1 MGTQRTF
8 IARGVRFAA
17 PAPSI
22 YQRQAVLVPGQG
34 RQVGKSPA
42 AFRLSLMLLHARSI
56 FVGFSLSVLARTAPV
71 YAYSVRWPVILLLC
85 SLGFHRCHECPVQ
98 GFMAHM
104 LKTIR
109 VNLSVRSAS
118 CMMMVYLAPVTTF
131 VVRLF
136 SVHYSRKWTCFL
148 FGMWLAMFPFLFEK
162 INRTRFVFS
171 GEKVPPKECVL
182 LFANHRTE
190 VDWMYL
196 WDLALRKGRL
206 QSIKYILKKSLMKLP
221 IFNWAF
227 HIIEFIPVERNWE
240 VDEPLIR
247 RRLSQLKY
255 PKDPLW
261 LAVFPE
267 GTDYTEKKCIKSQE
281 YAAEHGLPILKN
293 VLLPKIKGFNCCL
306 QELRSNLDAGN
317 HLSLPFIT
325 LLWSLSPQFFVVAF
339 YEANGQRHGS
349 KRRTG
354 LNVAASA
361 KWFKEKERVGGGVFL
376 LTVPLTYSFL
386 INAVYDITIA
396 YKHRLPTFMDNVY
409 GIDPSEVHVHT
420 KIIQV
425 CDIPTAED
433 EVSSW
438 LTERFRLKDELLS
451 DFLAQGHFPN
461 EGTEEDLSTL
471 KCVANFVAVIGMTA
485 FFIYLTLFSSVWFRV
500 FAACSASFLTFA
512 TVYSIHAPQIVCLPE
527 AGAHA
532 KKA

>member
-1 MGTQRTF
+1 MP
-8 IARGVRFAA
+8 V
-17 PAPSI
+17 
-22 YQRQAVLVPGQG
+22 
-34 RQVGKSPA
+34 
-42 AFRLSLMLLHARSI
+42 
-56 FVGFSLSVLARTAPV
+56 TA
-71 YAYSVRWPVILLLC
+71 
-85 SLGFHRCHECPVQ
+85 
-98 GFMAHM
+98 
-104 LKTIR
+104 
-109 VNLSVRSAS
+109 

-162 INRTRFVFS
+162 INRTSFVFS

-247 RRLSQLKY
+247 RRLSELKN

-306 QELRSNLDAGN
+306 QELRSNLDA
-317 HLSLPFIT
+317 
-325 LLWSLSPQFFVVAF
+325 
-339 YEANGQRHGS
+339 
-349 KRRTG
+349 
-354 LNVAASA
+354 
-361 KWFKEKERVGGGVFL
+361 
-376 LTVPLTYSFL
+376 
-386 INAVYDITIA
+386 VYDITIA

-409 GIDPSEVHVHT
+409 GVDPSEVHIHT
-420 KIIQV
+420 EIIQV
-425 CDIPTAED
+425 SDIPTAED
-433 EVSSW
+433 EVSDW

-451 DFLAQGHFPN
+451 DFSTQGHFPN
-461 EGTEEDLSTL
+461 EGTEEELPTL
-471 KCVANFVAVIGMTA
+471 KCVVNFAAVIGMTGV
-485 FFIYLTLFSSVWFRV
+485 FIYLTLFSSVWFRV

-512 TVYSIHAPQIVCLPE
+512 TLYSVHAPQIVCLPE
-527 AGAHA
+527 AGVHA

>member
-1 MGTQRTF
+1 MMNGSTGSPGNHVNGKQVQSVDPPGLSSFNSGPRHRPLTVLRRC
-8 IARGVRFAA
+8 RGVLC
-17 PAPSI
+17 
-22 YQRQAVLVPGQG
+22 LVIMP
-34 RQVGKSPA
+34 V
-42 AFRLSLMLLHARSI
+42 
-56 FVGFSLSVLARTAPV
+56 TA
-71 YAYSVRWPVILLLC
+71 
-85 SLGFHRCHECPVQ
+85 
-98 GFMAHM
+98 
-104 LKTIR
+104 
-109 VNLSVRSAS
+109 
-118 CMMMVYLAPVTTF
+118 CMMMVYLAPMTTF

-247 RRLSQLKY
+247 RRLSELKN

-306 QELRSNLDAGN
+306 QELRSNLDA
-317 HLSLPFIT
+317 
-325 LLWSLSPQFFVVAF
+325 
-339 YEANGQRHGS
+339 
-349 KRRTG
+349 
-354 LNVAASA
+354 
-361 KWFKEKERVGGGVFL
+361 
-376 LTVPLTYSFL
+376 
-386 INAVYDITIA
+386 VYDITIA

-409 GIDPSEVHVHT
+409 GVDPSEVHVHT

-425 CDIPTAED
+425 SDIPTAED
-433 EVSSW
+433 EVSDW

-451 DFLAQGHFPN
+451 DFSTRGHFPN
-461 EGTEEDLSTL
+461 EGTEEELPTL
-471 KCVANFVAVIGMTA
+471 KCVANFAAVMGMTGV
-485 FFIYLTLFSSVWFRV
+485 FIYLTLFSSVWFRV
-500 FAACSASFLTFA
+500 FAACSASLLPFPSSRFPSLLPSQNTNLFLSRLCLSALPPYPIRT
-512 TVYSIHAPQIVCLPE
+512 SIHLLPPQAIPERFRADSGVPRANQRGSEQPTEFFGGIFCSLRNIVS
-527 AGAHA
+527 AIV
-532 KKA
+532 KKIYGLTLAFHGRF

>member
-1 MGTQRTF
+1 MMNGSASSPGNHVNGKQVQSVDPPGLSSFNNGPRHRPLN
-8 IARGVRFAA
+8 ALRRCRGVLC
-17 PAPSI
+17 
-22 YQRQAVLVPGQG
+22 LVIMP
-34 RQVGKSPA
+34 V
-42 AFRLSLMLLHARSI
+42 
-56 FVGFSLSVLARTAPV
+56 TA
-71 YAYSVRWPVILLLC
+71 
-85 SLGFHRCHECPVQ
+85 
-98 GFMAHM
+98 
-104 LKTIR
+104 
-109 VNLSVRSAS
+109 

-306 QELRSNLDAGN
+306 QELRSNLDA
-317 HLSLPFIT
+317 
-325 LLWSLSPQFFVVAF
+325 
-339 YEANGQRHGS
+339 
-349 KRRTG
+349 
-354 LNVAASA
+354 
-361 KWFKEKERVGGGVFL
+361 
-376 LTVPLTYSFL
+376 
-386 INAVYDITIA
+386 VYDIAIA

-409 GIDPSEVHVHT
+409 GVDPSEVHVHT

-425 CDIPTAED
+425 SDIPTAED

-471 KCVANFVAVIGMTA
+471 KCVANFLAVIGMTA